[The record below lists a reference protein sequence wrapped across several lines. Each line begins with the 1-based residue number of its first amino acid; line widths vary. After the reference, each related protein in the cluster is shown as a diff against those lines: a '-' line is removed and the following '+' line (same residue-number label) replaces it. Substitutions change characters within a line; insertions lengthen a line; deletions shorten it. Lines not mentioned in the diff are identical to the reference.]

1 MSATLTA
8 PDPSSQPNP
17 NPAGADQDSRAGRLV
32 ALVRRLIDYGKELA
46 ATLRQR
52 GTATVPAIRISGF
65 GTSAIAL
72 ILARITQGLHRA
84 HALEARLIRNAA
96 RLDAEARP
104 RRPASPRKPRP
115 ARPAA
120 PHADPAVLCL
130 EHLLTPE
137 QIAAEVRRRPIGAV
151 IADICRDLGIVPS
164 HPLWREAMIEIIS
177 YGGSLA
183 TLFNDTIERVRAF
196 HSPGPTAAPSPTPPA
211 ALSLFPAARAG
222 PS

>member
-1 MSATLTA
+1 
-8 PDPSSQPNP
+8 
-17 NPAGADQDSRAGRLV
+17 
-32 ALVRRLIDYGKELA
+32 VRRLIDYGKELA
-46 ATLRQR
+46 DTLRQR

-104 RRPASPRKPRP
+104 CRAASPRKPRL
-115 ARPAA
+115 ARPA
-120 PHADPAVLCL
+120 PQPADPAAACL
-130 EHLLTPE
+130 AHLPTPE
-137 QIAAEVRRRPIGAV
+137 QIAAEVRRRPIGAA
-151 IADICRDLGIVPS
+151 IADMCRDLGIVPS

-183 TLFNDTIERVRAF
+183 TLFNNTIERVRAF

-222 PS
+222 PP